1 MKPQPT
7 VHFVR
12 NADGGL
18 QSFTAIPFMTLE
30 EAREYGAAKIAD
42 PNFIQQQIAQA
53 SAAVKEGDSAA
64 G

>member
-1 MKPQPT
+1 MKPV
-7 VHFVR
+7 VHFAKD
-12 NADGGL
+12 ADGNL

-53 SAAVKEGDSAA
+53 SDAVKEGDNAA

>member
-1 MKPQPT
+1 MKPV
-7 VHFVR
+7 VHFAKDV
-12 NADGGL
+12 DGNL
-18 QSFTAIPFMTLE
+18 QSFTAIPFMTVT
-30 EAREYGAAKIAD
+30 EARQHGAEKIAD

>member
-53 SAAVKEGDSAA
+53 SAAVNGGDNAA